1 MCDYNHHWSSLF
13 YSATF
18 ALGFIPYFIFI
29 GLTVSATLFEIGFN
43 DWIAKVMFEVHNE
56 LV

>member
-1 MCDYNHHWSSLF
+1 MLEIKLLESN
-13 YSATF
+13 
-18 ALGFIPYFIFI
+18 
-29 GLTVSATLFEIGFN
+29 VRSATLFEIGFN